1 MGEACGTRHGRRPR
15 RRPRRCRTCRATR
28 ARCRGSPRTPGI
40 RARRGSPGT
49 PGGVLWQLNLPDR
62 FDIYSL
68 GLIFLQMVS
77 DYRE

>member
-1 MGEACGTRHGRRPR
+1 MRHEVRGAVVGHGGVLGAVV
-15 RRPRRCRTCRATR
+15 RAEPR
-28 ARCRGSPRTPGI
+28 ARRRGSPGTPGI